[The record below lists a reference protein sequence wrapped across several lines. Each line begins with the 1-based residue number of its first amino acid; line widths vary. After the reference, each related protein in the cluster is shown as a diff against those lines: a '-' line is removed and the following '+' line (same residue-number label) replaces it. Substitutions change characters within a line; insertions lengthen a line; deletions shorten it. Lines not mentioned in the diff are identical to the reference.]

1 MGDFIFKILCYRKM
15 TEAEQRALMEKILV
29 DYYKWLDN
37 QGR

>member
-1 MGDFIFKILCYRKM
+1 M